1 MGNNIIKISNIKLKN
16 ILINVGCT
24 IILIIILSIIMGGSE
39 PWYLLFIIPFVLQNI
54 LGFVLSILLSQ
65 KIKVTLI
72 MFFVFVIITIPLFF
86 INSYN
91 LNDLNFK
98 GFMAIIS
105 LNFISGLIV
114 FLIVTIS
121 NIIIEK
127 K

>member
-16 ILINVGCT
+16 ILINIGCT
-24 IILIIILSIIMGGSE
+24 IILTIILAIYTGGSE

-65 KIKVTLI
+65 KIKVTFI
-72 MFFVFVIITIPLFF
+72 IFFVFVIITIPLFF

-91 LNDLNFK
+91 LNDHNFK

-105 LNFISGLIV
+105 LNIISGLIV

-121 NIIIEK
+121 NIIMENK
-127 K
+127 